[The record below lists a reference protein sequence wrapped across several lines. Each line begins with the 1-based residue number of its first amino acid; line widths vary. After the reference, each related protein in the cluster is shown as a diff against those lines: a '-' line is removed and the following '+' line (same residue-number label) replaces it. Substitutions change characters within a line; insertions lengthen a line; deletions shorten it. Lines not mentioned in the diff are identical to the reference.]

1 MELGEGNGQVHVDFQ
16 YVSFSEDP
24 IGLEHG
30 ADLELEVSTPMPSLK
45 NLKLASS
52 LGSLGGEDHLRLESN
67 GRASGLP
74 HHLMPSGDHGYSSSD
89 SIDSLV
95 HANGS
100 GDHKFANGSAPAA
113 AGKGQGSAP
122 ASSQGKENRKG
133 KNRHKK
139 RRRENGAKANGRRDP
154 KGLAGGLPR
163 PLVQRNAQIGVL
175 YVSLQEARGLV
186 NSDWSGLCSAF
197 VRIRAGPSSRYESKV
212 ASKSLVPT
220 WKENFELVISDT
232 RECKVGVHNPLT
244 LLPRPPPPPLPL
256 SLSLSLSLFLG
267 AASSDNEN
275 DGDGG
280 DDDDECA
287 GTDLNLSS
295 LLLLLPWLSLSVSL
309 SHLLPFFR

>member
-244 LLPRPPPPPLPL
+244 LPPRPPPPPPLPL
-256 SLSLSLSLFLG
+256 SLSLSLSLSFWGRPLLIMMVMVMVVMMMMNALG
-267 AASSDNEN
+267 L
-275 DGDGG
+275 
-280 DDDDECA
+280 
-287 GTDLNLSS
+287 T
-295 LLLLLPWLSLSVSL
+295 
-309 SHLLPFFR
+309 